1 MMMQRFGGIAAD
13 VEGDDNDRSPLVFVH
28 GLSFDRTMWRP
39 ALAEL
44 ALADPRRRVVAVD
57 LPGHG
62 ESDDRE
68 NYDLDSVVAT
78 LHRVVEEACLDAP
91 VVVGH
96 SIGGVIV
103 TAYAGQYPTRGVVNV
118 DQPLFVAPFAALVQS
133 VADRLRGP
141 QFDEVWAMFAASFH
155 TELLSP
161 KAQEIVRT
169 TSRPRQ
175 DVVLG
180 YWKDVIEAPI
190 ASLTATIDEGLAQLR
205 ATKVQYVVVAGNEP
219 EPAYEQWLRARLP
232 DVRVEIWPNSSHFPH
247 LAHPAEFAK
256 ILADTA
262 TW

>member
-1 MMMQRFGGIAAD
+1 MQRFGGLAAD
-13 VEGDDNDRSPLVFVH
+13 IQGDADDDRPPLVFLH

-44 ALADPRRRVVAVD
+44 ALVDPRRRVVAFD

-62 ESDDRE
+62 ESDDQE
-68 NYDLDSVVAT
+68 NYDIDSLVAT
-78 LHRVVEEACLDAP
+78 VYRAVEEASLDAP
-91 VVVGH
+91 VMVGH

-118 DQPLFVAPFAALVQS
+118 DQPLFVAPFAGLVQS
-133 VADRLRGP
+133 VAERLRGS

-161 KAQEIVRT
+161 KAQELVRT

-190 ASLTATIDEGLAQLR
+190 ASLTDTIDDGLARLR
-205 ATKVQYVVVAGNEP
+205 ATNVRYVVVAGNEL
-219 EPAYEQWLRARLP
+219 EPPYEQWLRERLP
-232 DVRVEIWPNSSHFPH
+232 DARVVIWPNSSHFPH
-247 LAHPAEFAK
+247 LAHPAEFAQ